1 MIVVSPYSQHVGV
14 VHTYDDHVSFDKFVE
29 ANWRL
34 GPISRRSRDNLADP
48 VASRRDP
55 YVPLNAPAIGD
66 LMDMFHFGGGHGH
79 DADAGRKGED

>member
-34 GPISRRSRDNLADP
+34 GPISRRNRDNLPDP
-48 VASRRDP
+48 VASRRDLRAAQCP
-55 YVPLNAPAIGD
+55 GHRRPDGHVPLRRWAWS
-66 LMDMFHFGGGHGH
+66 
-79 DADAGRKGED
+79 RC